1 MKKLRLKK
9 SVWITGIVLAVIIIL
24 FLLFLIFGG
33 VFLKL
38 NVENSDKVIEI
49 EYNSDNFE
57 YSKATCSFMGQ
68 DISKNIKR
76 TSDVDLSK
84 LGKQEI
90 KYTCS
95 KWNFEKEK
103 NVTYNVIDNVA
114 PVVTLNG
121 DEELSLY
128 QNTEYQEQGCIV
140 VDNYDG
146 DISDK
151 VTIEGSVDTTKIGTY
166 ELNYVVKDS
175 SGNESQKKRKVTV
188 KENTLIKNCGVPGT
202 IYLTFDDGPNN
213 VYTPVILDVLKKYN
227 VKATFFITGNGS
239 DALVKREYDE
249 GHAIGI
255 HTQTHDYKT
264 VYSSKEAYWNDM
276 NKVQARI
283 KKITGKETNL
293 IRFPGGASNTVSRK
307 YNKGIMGVLTKDVIQ
322 KGYQYFDWNISSG
335 DAGGT
340 TDPKVEYKNVVN
352 YLSKKRGNVILMHDI
367 KKHTSLAIEDI
378 IKYGIEN
385 GYKFDVLNKNIECH
399 QRVNN

>member
-33 VFLKL
+33 VFLKFSI
-38 NVENSDKVIEI
+38 ENSDKVIDI

-57 YSKATCSFMGQ
+57 YNKATCSFMGQ

-76 TSDVDLSK
+76 TNDVDLSK
-84 LGKQEI
+84 LGKQEV

-103 NVTYNVIDNVA
+103 KVTYNVIDNLA

-121 DEELSLY
+121 DEEISVY
-128 QNTEYQEQGCIV
+128 QNAEYQEQGCIV

-151 VTIEGSVDTTKIGTY
+151 VTIEGSADTTKIGTY

-188 KENTLIKNCGVPGT
+188 KENILIKNCGVPGT

-239 DALVKREYDE
+239 DSLVKREFDE

-283 KKITGKETNL
+283 KRVTGKETNL

-322 KGYQYFDWNISSG
+322 KGYQYFDWNVSSG

-352 YLSKKRGNVILMHDI
+352 YLSKKRGNVVLMHDI

>member
-1 MKKLRLKK
+1 MKKLRVKK

-38 NVENSDKVIEI
+38 NVENSDKVIDI

-76 TSDVDLSK
+76 TNNVDLSK

-103 NVTYNVIDNVA
+103 KVTYNIIDNVA
-114 PVVTLNG
+114 PDVTLNG
-121 DEELSLY
+121 DEEVSLY
-128 QNTEYQEQGCIV
+128 QNTEYQEQGCKV

-146 DISDK
+146 DISNK

-166 ELNYVVKDS
+166 ELNYIVKDS
-175 SGNESQKKRKVTV
+175 SGNESKKKRKVTV

-239 DALVKREYDE
+239 DSLVKREYDE

-276 NKVQARI
+276 NKVQERI
-283 KKITGKETNL
+283 KRVTGKETNL

-352 YLSKKRGNVILMHDI
+352 YLSKKRGNVVLMHDI

>member
-38 NVENSDKVIEI
+38 NIESSDKVIEI

-76 TSDVDLSK
+76 TNNVDLSK

-103 NVTYNVIDNVA
+103 KVTYNIIDNVA
-114 PVVTLNG
+114 PDVTLNG
-121 DEELSLY
+121 DEEVSLY
-128 QNTEYQEQGCIV
+128 QNTEYQEQGCKV

-146 DISDK
+146 DISNK

-213 VYTPVILDVLKKYN
+213 TYTPVILDVLKKYN

-239 DALVKREYDE
+239 DSLVKREYDE

-276 NKVQARI
+276 NKVQERI
-283 KKITGKETNL
+283 KRVTGKETNL

-352 YLSKKRGNVILMHDI
+352 YLSKKRGNVVLMHDI